1 MAKDKYVDFKEKI
14 LDACKSEILDKLTIL
29 EKELKYLAHDISQD
43 TKSSAGDK
51 FETSREMANAEI
63 DKLQGQVNSMTK
75 AVTQLNILPVSK
87 ASIIALGS
95 LVKTDKAWIYISVS
109 LGSLKVNDE
118 QVLVISPAAPL
129 SQILMGKKINE
140 KVTFN
145 KMSYLIKDIY

>member
-1 MAKDKYVDFKEKI
+1 MAKDKYVDLKEKI
-14 LDACKSEILDKLTIL
+14 LEACKSEILEKLTIL
-29 EKELKYLAHDISQD
+29 EKELKYLSHDIAQD

-75 AVTQLNILPVSK
+75 AVTQLNILPVSRN
-87 ASIIALGS
+87 SNIGS
-95 LVKTDKAWIYISVS
+95 GTLIKTDKAWIYISVS
-109 LGSLKVNDE
+109 LGQLKVNGE

-129 SQILMGKKINE
+129 SQILMGKKVNE